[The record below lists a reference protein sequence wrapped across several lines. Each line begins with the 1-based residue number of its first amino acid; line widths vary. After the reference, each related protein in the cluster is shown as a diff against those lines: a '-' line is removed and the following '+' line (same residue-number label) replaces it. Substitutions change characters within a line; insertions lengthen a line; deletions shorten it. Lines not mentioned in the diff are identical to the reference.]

1 MTVRVGVV
9 GLGAMGRTH
18 LLAYA
23 GAEGAG
29 FPCRVVAVC
38 DRSTERLSG
47 RVAASGNIDV
57 GGADRLFDPAT
68 VFTTTDPE
76 ALFSR
81 EDVDLVSICTRT
93 DTHVALA
100 ISALRKGKHVL
111 LEKPVALTAPEIAP
125 LAAAARESGRLCMPA
140 MCMRYWPAWAWLL
153 DAVSRGIYGRVKSA
167 VFSRLASPPSWSRD
181 FYGDP
186 TRSGGALIDL
196 HIHDAD
202 FVRALLGEPDAVVST
217 GTLDHVTTH
226 YRFGAG
232 GPSHVVAEGAWD
244 HTPGFAFRMRYVVV
258 MEGATA
264 DFEFGRDP
272 ELLLCRDGKAEA
284 VPLPP
289 EKGYD
294 GEVRRAVDAIA
305 RGAYEGLP
313 GMEDA
318 FLTARLLDA
327 ERESLRTGSVVRL

>member
-57 GGADRLFDPAT
+57 GGADRLFDPAI

-100 ISALRKGKHVL
+100 IFR
-111 LEKPVALTAPEIAP
+111 
-125 LAAAARESGRLCMPA
+125 AAEGQARIARESR
-140 MCMRYWPAWAWLL
+140 
-153 DAVSRGIYGRVKSA
+153 SR
-167 VFSRLASPPSWSRD
+167 
-181 FYGDP
+181 
-186 TRSGGALIDL
+186 
-196 HIHDAD
+196 
-202 FVRALLGEPDAVVST
+202 
-217 GTLDHVTTH
+217 
-226 YRFGAG
+226 
-232 GPSHVVAEGAWD
+232 
-244 HTPGFAFRMRYVVV
+244 
-258 MEGATA
+258 
-264 DFEFGRDP
+264 
-272 ELLLCRDGKAEA
+272 
-284 VPLPP
+284 
-289 EKGYD
+289 
-294 GEVRRAVDAIA
+294 
-305 RGAYEGLP
+305 
-313 GMEDA
+313 
-318 FLTARLLDA
+318 
-327 ERESLRTGSVVRL
+327 